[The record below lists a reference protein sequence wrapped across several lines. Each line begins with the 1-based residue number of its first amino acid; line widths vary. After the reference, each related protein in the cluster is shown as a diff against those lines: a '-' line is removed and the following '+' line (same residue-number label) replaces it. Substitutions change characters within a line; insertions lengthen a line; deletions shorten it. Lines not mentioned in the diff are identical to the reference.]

1 MQGVVTSSKEKERTS
16 GRHKSARFILRN
28 EGLILNAVWRNIP
41 LGFHGDHLK
50 TYVRIYRYYWLT
62 FWSMKFIYIVF

>member
-28 EGLILNAVWRNIP
+28 EGLILNAV
-41 LGFHGDHLK
+41 
-50 TYVRIYRYYWLT
+50 
-62 FWSMKFIYIVF
+62 